1 MMSHEAAMHR
11 LRNAILVFALLA
23 TLPAQA
29 AEAAYDGRMLR
40 LAEIL
45 GSLHYLRN
53 LCGEPGAQWRD
64 RMEQILAAENPEPDR
79 RARYVASFNRGY
91 AAYAKNYSVCTD
103 TAMTAIDL
111 YMKEGETLSREIV
124 ARFAN

>member
-1 MMSHEAAMHR
+1 MKRFRHVLLA
-11 LRNAILVFALLA
+11 LALL
-23 TLPAQA
+23 TSLPAQA

-53 LCGEPGAQWRD
+53 LCGEPGAKWRD
-64 RMEQILAAENPEPDR
+64 RMEQILATENPEPDR
-79 RARYVASFNRGY
+79 RARYIASFNRGY

-103 TAMTAIDL
+103 TAITAIDL